1 MGKWWWSRARRREEA
16 IRKHREEVFSQIPAE
31 PTDQL
36 AAHIMIEVD
45 PVTIAMLG
53 AALMERRGV
62 LLTLAH
68 VEDVKAARQAQEAA
82 GLVSAGPSTECFN
95 PWADDEEREQQ
106 DTSG

>member
-1 MGKWWWSRARRREEA
+1 
-16 IRKHREEVFSQIPAE
+16 
-31 PTDQL
+31 
-36 AAHIMIEVD
+36 
-45 PVTIAMLG
+45 
-53 AALMERRGV
+53 
-62 LLTLAH
+62 LTLAH